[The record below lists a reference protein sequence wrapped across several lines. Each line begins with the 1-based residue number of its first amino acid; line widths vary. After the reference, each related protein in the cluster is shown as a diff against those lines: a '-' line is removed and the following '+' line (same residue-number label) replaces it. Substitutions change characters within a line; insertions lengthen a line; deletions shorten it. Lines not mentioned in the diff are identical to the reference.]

1 MATTEVINAVQ
12 QLLETEGVLQ
22 NIRAQL
28 RASVISAL
36 NSKSSDRKISKANE
50 FLATETGRA
59 SMLCVMDL
67 LQKLNLRESL
77 SVFEAEIGISHARLR
92 MEIKADGMMDHFS
105 SDDDEPLLFDLLH
118 RVTSNGESSESAQ
131 NSEKALLLSS
141 MRSPLAL
148 TQAQK
153 SRTPIPS
160 PVPSPT
166 VTPTST
172 PRSEVRQAFDKS
184 KTLVPSPVPSP
195 QLSGRVDIR
204 TQSPP
209 VSVFNEPLK
218 IVVPEPS
225 SLMRSSFAD
234 LPKDGPTG
242 DEFGDSY
249 DEGDSIEESTSFAAE
264 SSSFIEEGK
273 QQQQQSHNKLAASNP
288 SKNASPS
295 PKKSSVGSSFSPT
308 PSPPDS
314 PRCV

>member
-153 SRTPIPS
+153 SRTPVPS

-166 VTPTST
+166 GT
-172 PRSEVRQAFDKS
+172 PRSEIRDVVEKS
-184 KTLVPSPVPSP
+184 RTLVPSPVPSP
-195 QLSGRVDIR
+195 TIGGRFEVR

-209 VSVFNEPLK
+209 LSVFNEPLE
-218 IVVPEPS
+218 IVLPES
-225 SLMRSSFAD
+225 SLMRRSYTD
-234 LPKDGPTG
+234 LPKEGPTG
-242 DEFGDSY
+242 DDSGDSY
-249 DEGDSIEESTSFAAE
+249 DEEDSIEESTSFAAE

-288 SKNASPS
+288 PQKASPS
-295 PKKSSVGSSFSPT
+295 PKKSVVGLSSFSPT

-314 PRCV
+314 PRYL

>member
-1 MATTEVINAVQ
+1 MATAEVINAVQ

-22 NIRAQL
+22 SIRAQL
-28 RASVISAL
+28 RASVITAL

-77 SVFEAEIGISHARLR
+77 SVFEAEIGISHVQLR
-92 MEIKADGMMDHFS
+92 METKADGMIDHFS
-105 SDDDEPLLFDLLH
+105 CDDDGPLLFDLLH
-118 RVTSNGESSESAQ
+118 RVTSGELLGSAP
-131 NSEKALLLSS
+131 NSEKLLFSS
-141 MRSPLAL
+141 SRSPLAL

-166 VTPTST
+166 VTPTGT
-172 PRSEVRQAFDKS
+172 PRSEVKSVFDKS

-195 QLSGRVDIR
+195 TLSGKVEVRNH
-204 TQSPP
+204 SPP
-209 VSVFNEPLK
+209 LSVFNGPF
-218 IVVPEPS
+218 VPEQS
-225 SLMRSSFAD
+225 SLMRRSYPD

-242 DEFGDSY
+242 DDLGDSY
-249 DEGDSIEESTSFAAE
+249 DEENSIEESTSFAAE
-264 SSSFIEEGK
+264 SSSFIEESK
-273 QQQQQSHNKLAASNP
+273 HQQQQSHNRLAASNP

-295 PKKSSVGSSFSPT
+295 PKKSPLGSSMSPT

-314 PRCV
+314 PRFV